1 MPKFYLE
8 LLKQDL
14 SNSVM
19 NNFIFTK
26 MDKGSILIK
35 ESIYLT
41 IYLAF
46 QVKYANQRNINM

>member
-19 NNFIFTK
+19 NSFIFTK

-35 ESIYLT
+35 ENIFLT

-46 QVKYANQRNINM
+46 QVKFVNQRNINM